1 MMKKAKTPLY
11 FREES
16 KTWIMVLYDPSTG
29 KRIRKSTRTQ
39 DYEEALR
46 IYHRATK
53 DLEAGTEALT
63 LGGVLD
69 LYSDPETN
77 PRYRIAQ
84 IEGTHYGLEHAKG
97 VAGRARAIKTL
108 LELKAPSYIKKDVRD
123 IGKLDV
129 KNVRQIIIDSWGQRR
144 KSQEAFAD
152 FKTMLSQCEQDGY
165 IEISPAKD
173 IRDIPYKAK
182 QKPSFP
188 ADEINKVLAL
198 RDFCPN
204 REKWAFF
211 AFMATTGMRMSE
223 ALALSESQIYK
234 GTLTIDAALK
244 SNNADDIGLPKYDLV
259 RIIPL
264 SHATLEVLSM
274 VKPDKSGRYFH
285 HNRNWGTKAVGEV
298 LMIACGAYPEEREI
312 FSEMKSHTLRHSM
325 NTNLLASGLPPL
337 LVAEYLSWN
346 HQCILDMQQRY
357 THVYAEAMRPVA
369 DKIDELYHLPTA
381 AATMRCQA

>member
-97 VAGRARAIKTL
+97 VAGRARAIKAL
-108 LELKAPSYIKKDVRD
+108 LELKAPAYIKKDVRD

-144 KSQEAFAD
+144 KSQEAFAN
-152 FKTMLSQCEQDGY
+152 FKTMLSQCAEDGY
-165 IEISPAKD
+165 IEVSPGKD
-173 IRDIPYKAK
+173 VRDVPYKERK
-182 QKPSFP
+182 KPSFP
-188 ADEINKVLAL
+188 AEVINKALAL
-198 RDFCPN
+198 RDLCPDK
-204 REKWAFF
+204 EKWAFF

-223 ALALSESQIYK
+223 ALALSARQIFN
-234 GTLTIDAALK
+234 GTLTIDSALK
-244 SNNADDIGLPKYDLV
+244 SNSIDDIGLPKYDLI

-264 SHATLEVLSM
+264 SSVAMEILSTIS
-274 VKPDKSGRYFH
+274 PDKSGRYFH
-285 HNRNWGTKAVGEV
+285 HNRSWGTHAVMEII
-298 LMIACGAYPEEREI
+298 MIACGAYPDEREI
-312 FSEMKSHTLRHSM
+312 FSEMKSHTLRHSL
-325 NTNLLASGLPPL
+325 NTNLLTAGLSPI
-337 LVAEYLSWN
+337 LVAEYLSWE
-346 HQCILDMQQRY
+346 HQSILDMQQRY
-357 THVYAEAMRPVA
+357 THVYAEALRPVA
-369 DKIDELYHLPTA
+369 DKIDELYHLPA
-381 AATMRCQA
+381 MEVRIRHQA

>member
-1 MMKKAKTPLY
+1 MIKEARKPLY
-11 FREES
+11 YREQS
-16 KTWIMVLYDPSTG
+16 KAWMMVLYDPDTG
-29 KRIRKSTRTQ
+29 RRIRKSTKTS
-39 DYEEALR
+39 DYEKALQ
-46 IYHRATK
+46 IYRRAVK

-69 LYSDPETN
+69 LYSKPETN
-77 PRYRIAQ
+77 PRYKIAQ
-84 IEGTHYGLEHAKG
+84 IEGTLYGLEHAKS
-97 VAGRARAIKTL
+97 VAGRAKKMKSL
-108 LELKAPSYIKKDVRD
+108 LALKAPAYLKKDVRD
-123 IGKLDV
+123 VMKLDI
-129 KNVRQIIIDSWGQRR
+129 KNIRQIIIDTWGQRR

-188 ADEINKVLAL
+188 AEEINKVLAL

-211 AFMATTGMRMSE
+211 ALIATTGMRMSE

-274 VKPDKSGRYFH
+274 VKPDKDGRYFH

-369 DKIDELYHLPTA
+369 DRIDELYCLPMTA
-381 AATMRCQA
+381 ARMQRQA